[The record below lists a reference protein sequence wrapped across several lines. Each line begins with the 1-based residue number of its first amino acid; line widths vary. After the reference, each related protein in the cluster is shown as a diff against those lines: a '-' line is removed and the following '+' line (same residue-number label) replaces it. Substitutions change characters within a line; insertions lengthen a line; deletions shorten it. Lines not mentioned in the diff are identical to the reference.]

1 MKTLPVNPL
10 GGITSSG
17 KGAGF
22 VLLVLAA
29 VALLAVKKA
38 TENKKTP

>member
-1 MKTLPVNPL
+1 MKTIPVNPL
-10 GGITSSG
+10 GGASGSG

-29 VALLAVKKA
+29 IALLAIKKA
-38 TENKKTP
+38 ASQNKSA